1 MFGLSIGEILILAA
15 LALIIIGPEDLPKI
29 ARQIGRFVND
39 IKRTTQDFA
48 EDLKEQAKFDP
59 KDFLKQKE
67 DYNKHISPQVI
78 EPEASAKSDSDDTAE
93 TSNKTKENVKGEP
106 S

>member
-39 IKRTTQDFA
+39 IKRTTQGFA

-67 DYNKHISPQVI
+67 EYNKHISPQVI
-78 EPEASAKSDSDDTAE
+78 DSAASVDSDSVDT
-93 TSNKTKENVKGEP
+93 SDKEKNSVKGEP